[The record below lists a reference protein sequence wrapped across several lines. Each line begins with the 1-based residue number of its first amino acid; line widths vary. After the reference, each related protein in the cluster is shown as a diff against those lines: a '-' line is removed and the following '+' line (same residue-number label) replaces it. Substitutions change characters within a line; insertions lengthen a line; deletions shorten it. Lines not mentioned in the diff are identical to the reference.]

1 MNAIGLKKIQRLS
14 VMLTVILVLVCFM
27 PVTAFA
33 APGDMT
39 IEYRYA
45 EGESVDVPATITRL
59 NREYRLVNQAAPV
72 LETTLPVTRTYTYR
86 IDGALSVADLAQI
99 AAIPGLSLEAN
110 QEELQREVEK
120 VVTVENLS
128 SNDVEELAGKAPET
142 MPCENGTGTLQ
153 RSGVA
158 FTVAGTDSR
167 GLPSGYNA
175 TIVYRGLETYMGD
188 VYYVAEDTYQS
199 TVQEGTV
206 NQYVIIA
213 TYEPVN
219 ATEETTTTAATEST
233 QAADTSAAET
243 EPGVTTPAGPEE
255 SSPVEV
261 TDEDVPLAPG
271 VESDEAIADE
281 DVPLAAPAGNSFNN
295 ALPWIIIGFA
305 VVLIGGL
312 FILFL
317 VRKRKKE
324 EANR

>member
-1 MNAIGLKKIQRLS
+1 MNAVGLKKIKRLS

-86 IDGALSVADLAQI
+86 IDGALSEADLAQI

-128 SNDVEELAGKAPET
+128 SNDVDELANKAPET

-153 RSGVA
+153 RSGVV

-199 TVQEGTV
+199 TVQESTM

-219 ATEETTTTAATEST
+219 ATEETTTTAAAEST
-233 QAADTSAAET
+233 QAAESEQ
-243 EPGVTTPAGPEE
+243 GVTTPAGPEE

-271 VESDEAIADE
+271 AESEEAIADE
-281 DVPLAAPAGNSFNN
+281 DVPLAAPAGSSFNN

-324 EANR
+324 DANR

>member
-1 MNAIGLKKIQRLS
+1 
-14 VMLTVILVLVCFM
+14 
-27 PVTAFA
+27 
-33 APGDMT
+33 
-39 IEYRYA
+39 
-45 EGESVDVPATITRL
+45 
-59 NREYRLVNQAAPV
+59 
-72 LETTLPVTRTYTYR
+72 
-86 IDGALSVADLAQI
+86 VADLAQI

-128 SNDVEELAGKAPET
+128 SNDIEELTGKAPET

-199 TVQEGTV
+199 TVQESTV

-213 TYEPVN
+213 TYEQVSV
-219 ATEETTTTAATEST
+219 TEETTTTAAAEST
-233 QAADTSAAET
+233 QAAETSAAET

-255 SSPVEV
+255 TSPVEV
-261 TDEDVPLAPG
+261 TDADVPLAPG
-271 VESDEAIADE
+271 TENGETIADE
-281 DVPLAAPAGNSFNN
+281 EVPLATPASSSFNN
-295 ALPWIIIGFA
+295 ALPWIIIGLA

-312 FILFL
+312 LIFL
-317 VRKRKKE
+317 LVYKKKKE
-324 EANR
+324 NQ